1 VLGKRLRHLI
11 EALSSVFLCLSQYVP
26 VVGPWHG
33 LMVFPLAYYV
43 FEFFWSFPEFR
54 EQQFYLLLFEQ
65 RLIFGRVVALAGL
78 AIFSAAFIQMTR
90 QRGLLTSGLYSVVR
104 HPQYLGIIIMTLG
117 LTIMS
122 IQWSGRNLN
131 VVLAWI
137 IEVLGYVL
145 LACYEERY
153 LLSIFQK
160 EYRQYRQK
168 VPFIFPVRKGR
179 LPEPILTMIIAL
191 IIAFM
196 LAIL

>member
-1 VLGKRLRHLI
+1 MLGKRLRHLT
-11 EALSSVFLCLSQYVP
+11 EAFSSVLLCLFQHVP

-65 RLIFGRVVALAGL
+65 RLIFGRVVALVGL
-78 AIFSAAFIQMTR
+78 AIFSVALIQMTR
-90 QRGLLTSGLYSVVR
+90 QRGFLTSGLYSVVR

-117 LTIMS
+117 LSIMS

-168 VPFIFPVRKGR
+168 VPFIFPVRQGR
-179 LPEPILTMIIAL
+179 LPELILTMIITL
-191 IIAFM
+191 MIAFM
-196 LAIL
+196 LTIL